1 MSALEF
7 GGLSWF
13 LSSGLPVLGLHV
25 LPVLPW
31 AFLQALR
38 LAPTFKSQNMQ
49 TNKLS
54 PVCLFA
60 YVFNKQTESSLF
72 VEDLRL

>member
-25 LPVLPW
+25 LPW
-31 AFLQALR
+31 AFFQALR